1 MEVKTF
7 AELSKEVWEKI
18 RRPCIAIYRRPAAVQ
33 QAEYLCKIYDADCY
47 TGIFMQRD
55 SLKEI
60 KEDIRVNAP
69 WLEYA
74 DRGAED
80 DPSLVCVYV

>member
-1 MEVKTF
+1 MEITTF
-7 AELSKEVWEKI
+7 AELTARAWEKI
-18 RRPCIAIYRRPAAVQ
+18 KRQCIAIYRREAAAQ
-33 QAEYLCKIYDADCY
+33 QTEYLVKVYDGGDY
-47 TGIFMQRD
+47 TGIFMQKD
-55 SLKEI
+55 SLREI
-60 KEDIRVNAP
+60 KEDISVNAS